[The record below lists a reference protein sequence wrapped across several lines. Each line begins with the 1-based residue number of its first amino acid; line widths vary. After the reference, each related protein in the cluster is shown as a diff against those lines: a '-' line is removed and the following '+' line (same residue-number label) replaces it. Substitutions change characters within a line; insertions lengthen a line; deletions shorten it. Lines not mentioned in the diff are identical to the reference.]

1 MYGIIEKEVKSMKGS
16 RESLT
21 NYLTSQF
28 EKDMRNKKDL
38 KHIIDYMVNDC
49 NFPVLEVVDA
59 VHLRMHTEDCSDRML
74 YWFLKVIDEKRIP
87 TYFSLKEAKEYEATT
102 YKRTDFK
109 FPIRWNMVEVVEGS
123 QWIGKISV
131 KELMKLRNAQ
141 LINYN
146 ERTQRTLKR
155 VVNKDFEY
163 YQISLNRS
171 AVEAIANSFLTNQ
184 YIPNTI
190 TLNMP
195 EDSDFRYADGKLI
208 ISHADRLDILD
219 GYHRYIAMSNLYNQ
233 NNKFD
238 YTMELRVV
246 CFPEETAKQF
256 IWQEDQKTKMRKM
269 DSESFNQ
276 NSPANQVVNL
286 VNQNGLLRNII
297 GRNEGII
304 DQGLASNL
312 IDRVFFNT
320 TKVINRK
327 MILEVRD
334 IIIDRMNA
342 MLTSNPDIFEKRWD
356 YEFTVIAFA
365 LMGNAKISNN
375 TLLNDIIRQTNLM
388 CETPEYKIML
398 GKKGNPVTTKIIT
411 RVNKFYEDFI
421 VKEV

>member
-1 MYGIIEKEVKSMKGS
+1 MKGS
-16 RESLT
+16 RETLT

-28 EKDMRNKKDL
+28 ERNMRNKKEL
-38 KHIIDYMVNDC
+38 KGVIDYMVNDC
-49 NFPVLEVVDA
+49 NFPVLEVVDT
-59 VHLRMHTEDCSDRML
+59 VHLRRHMEDCSDRML
-74 YWFLKVIDEKRIP
+74 YWFLKGLNSNLIP
-87 TYFSLKEAKEYEATT
+87 TYFSDKEAKEYETTT

-109 FPIRWNMVEVVEGS
+109 FPIRWDMIEVVEGS
-123 QWIGKISV
+123 QWIGKITV

-163 YQISLNRS
+163 YQISLNRA
-171 AVEAIANSFLTNQ
+171 AVEAITNSFLNNQ

-190 TLNMP
+190 TLNIP
-195 EDSDFRYADGKLI
+195 ETAEFRYSDGKLI
-208 ISHADRLDILD
+208 ISETDRLDILD

-233 NNKFD
+233 NDKFD

-269 DSESFNQ
+269 DSESLNQ

-286 VNQNGLLRNII
+286 INQSGLLRNII
-297 GRNEGII
+297 GRNEGVI

-312 IDRVFFNT
+312 IDRIYFNT
-320 TKVINRK
+320 TKVINRG
-327 MILEVRD
+327 MIMEVKD
-334 IIIDRMNA
+334 DLSYRMNV
-342 MLTSNPDIFEKRWD
+342 LLSTDHDIFEKRWD

-365 LMGNAKISNN
+365 LMGNRNVPDQ
-375 TLLNDIIRQTNLM
+375 TLLHDIIKQTEFM
-388 CETPEYKIML
+388 CDNPEFRVML

-411 RVNKFYEDFI
+411 RVNKVYEDFI
-421 VKEV
+421 AKEV